1 MFDKVE
7 IVIRAGNGGGGM
19 VSFRREK
26 FVPLGG
32 PDGGDGGI
40 GGDVV
45 VRADSGTTSLR
56 AFRWGKIYRAA
67 NGAKG
72 GSRRR
77 YGRGGAD
84 LILSVPAGTVVSG
97 SGQPGEEESG
107 ADLVD
112 PGQQKVVAMGGK
124 GGLGNAHFA
133 SAANQAPRLAQAGG
147 AGEEKSLILELKL
160 IADVG
165 VIGYPNVGKSSL
177 LASAS
182 AAKPKVASYPFT
194 TLEPILGA
202 VEVGHQGFILAEI
215 PGLISGAHLGRGLGH
230 DFLRHIVRTRTLI
243 HLVDGSVA
251 YPVDDMIK
259 VNNELNLFDS
269 ALGQKPQMV
278 VVNKVDLPGVRERLE
293 ELGAAFSSIG
303 ITVQFISAATGE
315 GVSQLMSKVL
325 EMLGQETVEE
335 ASSRAA
341 PLKVF
346 HPKPR
351 GARVSVSREGD
362 TLVVAAPEL
371 ERIVA
376 GTDLADPEAR
386 RQLIG
391 QFARTGVTRVIE
403 KAGAKPGDKIR
414 CGNLE
419 WRW

>member
-1 MFDKVE
+1 M
-7 IVIRAGNGGGGM
+7 
-19 VSFRREK
+19 
-26 FVPLGG
+26 
-32 PDGGDGGI
+32 
-40 GGDVV
+40 
-45 VRADSGTTSLR
+45 
-56 AFRWGKIYRAA
+56 
-67 NGAKG
+67 
-72 GSRRR
+72 
-77 YGRGGAD
+77 
-84 LILSVPAGTVVSG
+84 
-97 SGQPGEEESG
+97 
-107 ADLVD
+107 
-112 PGQQKVVAMGGK
+112 
-124 GGLGNAHFA
+124 HFA
-133 SAANQAPRLAQAGG
+133 SAGNQAPRLAQAGG
-147 AGEEKSLILELKL
+147 VGEEKSLILELKL
-160 IADVG
+160 IADAG

-230 DFLRHIVRTRTLI
+230 DFLRHIVRTKILI
-243 HLVDGSVA
+243 HLVDGSA
-251 YPVDDMIK
+251 ASPVDDMIK

-269 ALGQKPQMV
+269 ALGQKPQIV
-278 VVNKVDLPGVRERLE
+278 VANKVDMPGVRERLE
-293 ELGAAFSSIG
+293 ELGAAFGSIG

-325 EMLGQETVEE
+325 EMLGQETAEE
-335 ASSRAA
+335 ASSREA

-371 ERIVA
+371 ERIIA

-391 QFARTGVTRVIE
+391 QVTRTGVTRVIE
-403 KAGAKPGDKIR
+403 KAGAKPGDKVR

>member
-1 MFDKVE
+1 
-7 IVIRAGNGGGGM
+7 M

-32 PDGGDGGI
+32 PDGGDGGS

-45 VRADSGTTSLR
+45 VRADSGITSLR
-56 AFRWGKIYRAA
+56 AFRQGKLYRAA

-72 GSRRR
+72 GARKR
-77 YGRGGAD
+77 YGRGGVD
-84 LILSVPAGTVVSG
+84 LILGVPAGTVVSG
-97 SGQPGEEESG
+97 SGQLGEEEGS

-112 PGQQKVVAMGGK
+112 PGQQIVVAVGGK
-124 GGLGNAHFA
+124 GGLGNVHFA

-160 IADVG
+160 IADAG

-230 DFLRHIVRTRTLI
+230 DFLRHIVRTRILI
-243 HLVDGSVA
+243 HLVDGSA
-251 YPVDDMIK
+251 ASPVDDMIK

-269 ALGQKPQMV
+269 ALGQKPQIV
-278 VVNKVDLPGVRERLE
+278 VVNKVDVPGVRERLE
-293 ELGAAFSSIG
+293 ELGAAFGSIG

-325 EMLGQETVEE
+325 EMLGKETAEE
-335 ASSRAA
+335 ASSREA

-362 TLVVAAPEL
+362 VLVVAAPEL
-371 ERIVA
+371 ERIIA

>member
-1 MFDKVE
+1 
-7 IVIRAGNGGGGM
+7 
-19 VSFRREK
+19 
-26 FVPLGG
+26 
-32 PDGGDGGI
+32 
-40 GGDVV
+40 VV
-45 VRADSGTTSLR
+45 VRADSGITSLR
-56 AFRWGKIYRAA
+56 AFRQGKLYRAA

-72 GSRRR
+72 GARKR
-77 YGRGGAD
+77 YGRGGVD
-84 LILSVPAGTVVSG
+84 LILRVPAGTVVSG
-97 SGQPGEEESG
+97 SGQPGEEEDSV
-107 ADLVD
+107 DLVD
-112 PGQQKVVAMGGK
+112 PGQQKVVAVGGK
-124 GGLGNAHFA
+124 GGLGNVHCAA
-133 SAANQAPRLAQAGG
+133 AANQAPRLAQAGG

-160 IADVG
+160 IADAG

-230 DFLRHIVRTRTLI
+230 DFLRHIVRTRILI
-243 HLVDGSVA
+243 HLVDGSAVS
-251 YPVDDMIK
+251 PVDDMIK

-269 ALGQKPQMV
+269 ALGQKPQIV

-293 ELGAAFSSIG
+293 ELGTAFSSIG

-325 EMLGQETVEE
+325 EMLGQETAEE
-335 ASSRAA
+335 ASSREA
-341 PLKVF
+341 PVKVF

-371 ERIVA
+371 ERIIA

-391 QFARTGVTRVIE
+391 QFVRTGVTRVIE

-414 CGNLE
+414 CGKLE

>member
-7 IVIRAGNGGGGM
+7 IVVRAGNGGEGM

-32 PDGGDGGI
+32 PDGGDGGT

-45 VRADSGTTSLR
+45 VRADSGITSLR
-56 AFRWGKIYRAA
+56 VFRQGKLYRAA

-72 GSRRR
+72 GPRKRH
-77 YGRGGAD
+77 GRSGVN
-84 LILSVPAGTVVSG
+84 LILRVPVGTVVSSG
-97 SGQPGEEESG
+97 GQPGEEESG
-107 ADLVD
+107 DDLVD
-112 PGQQKVVAMGGK
+112 PGQQKVVAVGGK
-124 GGLGNAHFA
+124 GGLGNVHFA

-147 AGEEKSLILELKL
+147 AGEERGLLLELKL
-160 IADVG
+160 IADAG

-177 LASAS
+177 LTSAS

-230 DFLRHIVRTRTLI
+230 DFLRHIVRTRIII
-243 HLVDGSVA
+243 HLVDGSA
-251 YPVDDMIK
+251 ASPVDDMIK

-293 ELGAAFSSIG
+293 ELGAAFGSIG

-325 EMLGQETVEE
+325 EMLGQETAEE
-335 ASSRAA
+335 ASSREA

-351 GARVSVSREGD
+351 GARVSVSREED

-371 ERIVA
+371 ERIIT
-376 GTDLADPEAR
+376 GTNLADPEAR